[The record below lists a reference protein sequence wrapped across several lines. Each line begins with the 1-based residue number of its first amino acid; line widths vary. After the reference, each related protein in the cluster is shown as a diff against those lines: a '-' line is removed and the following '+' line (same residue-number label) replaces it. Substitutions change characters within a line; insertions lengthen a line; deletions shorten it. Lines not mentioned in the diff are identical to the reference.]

1 MYLLLEIP
9 AIHPLLLSPSSCLS
23 RASGSSPSSSTPLG
37 ERILAKQR
45 YLAGNVRQTSSFLIF
60 MTRLTSS
67 SLHQELTIADLPLVW
82 LDTLDNTARP
92 NVARWCKEI
101 QIRPAWKAV
110 KEGISSVDKY

>member
-1 MYLLLEIP
+1 MDAY
-9 AIHPLLLSPSSCLS
+9 
-23 RASGSSPSSSTPLG
+23 

-45 YLAGNVRQTSSFLIF
+45 YLAGN
-60 MTRLTSS
+60 
-67 SLHQELTIADLPLVW
+67 ELTIADLPLVW